1 MNLGV
6 ILFPQVAAVSSQ
18 HRDLALT
25 IIDFS
30 SKDLHLDW
38 DVPPFT

>member
-1 MNLGV
+1 MNLWV
-6 ILFPQVAAVSSQ
+6 ILFPQDAAVSSQ
-18 HRDLALT
+18 HHDLALT

-38 DVPPFT
+38 EVPAFM